1 MRQAVGM
8 DTTDALAGAT
18 VVTDPDRLR
27 SLVGEPA
34 PQAARKVRTRLE
46 DVDREW
52 IALSPFC
59 LVATA
64 AADGSCDVSPKGD
77 PAGLALVLDDTT
89 LALPERPGNR
99 RVDGFLNVLANPHVG
114 LLFLL
119 PGRTDTLRV
128 NGLASVVSDAPWFDR
143 MVVKGHLPLLALVVQ
158 VEQVF
163 YHCGKA
169 FLRSQLWE
177 PETWQPDAVPSRAR
191 IAKRFERSDQPLE
204 EIERYYGAA
213 YTERLYR

>member
-1 MRQAVGM
+1 M

-77 PAGLALVLDDTT
+77 PAGLALVLDDTA

-128 NGLASVVSDAPWFDR
+128 NGRASVVSDAPWFDR
-143 MVVKGHLPLLALVVQ
+143 MVVKGHRPLLALVVQ

-213 YTERLYR
+213 YTARLYR

>member
-1 MRQAVGM
+1 M

-18 VVTDPDRLR
+18 VVTDPGRLR

-128 NGLASVVSDAPWFDR
+128 NGRASVVSDAPWFDR
-143 MVVKGHLPLLALVVQ
+143 MVVKGHRPLLALVVQ

-213 YTERLYR
+213 YAARLYR